1 MNPTEY
7 TRYDFPRP
15 QRIGMP
21 EAVLCEGKNNDVLEK
36 LIEELCERP
45 DHPVLFTRL
54 DDTQYLQLSERV
66 RASLEYEP
74 LSQTAILHGSLAKQ
88 PGRIALLTA
97 GTADLFV
104 AKEAQRTL
112 NFMGYSTT
120 LFADLGVAG
129 LWRLMDNIEV
139 IRQHD
144 VVIVAAGMDAA
155 LLSVVGGLLAQ
166 PVIGVPTS
174 IGYGVSSGGQSAL
187 HSMLASCAQ
196 GVVVMNI
203 DNGFGAACAAV
214 RMLSRFRHL
223 P

>member
-1 MNPTEY
+1 MIPTEH
-7 TRYDFPRP
+7 TRYDFARA

-21 EAVLCEGKNNDVLEK
+21 EAVLCEGKDNTVLAK
-36 LIEELCERP
+36 LIKELCERP

-54 DDTQYLQLSERV
+54 ENDQYLQLSDQV
-66 RASLEYEP
+66 RTPLDYEP
-74 LSQTAILHGSLAKQ
+74 LSRTAILHGSLAKQ

-97 GTADLFV
+97 GTADLSV

-112 NFMGYSTT
+112 NFMGYSTS

-129 LWRLMDNIEV
+129 LWRLMENIEV

-155 LLSVVGGLLAQ
+155 LLPVVGGLLAQ

-174 IGYGVSSGGQSAL
+174 IGYGVSSGGHSAL

-196 GVVVMNI
+196 GMVVMNI

-214 RMLSRFRHL
+214 RMLSLLRSL